1 MQRYLRA
8 SNQHH
13 PSRPPP
19 PGPGTWTLE
28 MAEAYP
34 HSSFVGTDISAVFP
48 ESIKPKN
55 CHFEIANIGA
65 HLPYPDDQFDYL
77 HQRILTLGLTAA
89 EWDNVCNVSLKWAC
103 AI

>member
-1 MQRYLRA
+1 
-8 SNQHH
+8 
-13 PSRPPP
+13 
-19 PGPGTWTLE
+19 